1 MKKYLPNFFV
11 GSFGLCVG
19 FVTCYL
25 SLVPK
30 AESKTTEI
38 SISRD
43 GSMYLAHER
52 IDPTRLSALLHEKS
66 TSRITAVINADEH
79 TDITKIYGVLT
90 ACQSAGIDRIKLKT
104 AH

>member
-1 MKKYLPNFFV
+1 MKKYLPTVVV
-11 GSFGLCVG
+11 GCLGLCVG

-30 AESKTTEI
+30 AESQTTEI
-38 SISRD
+38 SIARD

-52 IDPTRLSALLHEKS
+52 IDPTRLFAVLHAQSA
-66 TSRITAVINADEH
+66 SRITAVINADEH
-79 TDITKIYGVLT
+79 TDIMKIHGILT
-90 ACQSAGIDRIKLKT
+90 VCHSAGIDRIKLRT